1 MSSFPTVSRP
11 SSSPAF
17 RVGQLVTVENRP
29 HIVVKA
35 WRGTSTVDEDMDGRA
50 KHYASVRVA
59 TDAEISA
66 AAASPS
72 PAPTRAALAELH
84 TLIERNT
91 TDFTALS
98 TLAAGPEVA
107 DVLADLRFR
116 MVDGIVWYM
125 AADRDGDVRG
135 SSDPAAVA
143 LFTTLAA

>member
-1 MSSFPTVSRP
+1 MSSLRTVSRP

-17 RVGQLVTVENRP
+17 RVGQIVTVEGRP
-29 HIVVKA
+29 HFVVKA

-66 AAASPS
+66 AAASPPPT
-72 PAPTRAALAELH
+72 PARATLADLH

-98 TLAAGPEVA
+98 TLAAGSEVA
-107 DVLADLRFR
+107 DVSADLRFR
-116 MVDGIVWYM
+116 MVDGVVWYM

-135 SSDPAAVA
+135 SSAAVVVA